1 MWRFYFP
8 LVITTLAIVVAQFL
22 QKTVPRHVH
31 PLAAL
36 MVIYGVAFLVSLLAF
51 LFTNRPT
58 SLWPAL
64 NQVSW
69 VSYALGFV
77 ILGLESGSLLAYRF
91 GWKVST
97 YAMVVNASSAVLLI
111 PMGLWVF
118 REKLTWTQG
127 LGGLLCLAGL
137 MLLAER

>member
-1 MWRFYFP
+1 MWRYYFP
-8 LVITTLAIVVAQFL
+8 LLTTTVAIVLAQFL

-36 MVIYGVAFLVSLLAF
+36 MVIYGVAFLVSLCGF
-51 LFTNRPT
+51 LFISGPRE
-58 SLWPAL
+58 LGAAL
-64 NQVSW
+64 GQVSW

-97 YAMVVNASSAVLLI
+97 YSMVVNASSALLLM
-111 PMGLWVF
+111 PMGWWVF
-118 REKLTWTQG
+118 REKLTFTHG
-127 LGGLLCLAGL
+127 LGALLCLAGL
-137 MLLAER
+137 ILLADK